1 MKRKEIIEVL
11 QCDFCNIDSNGHIL
25 CECSNC
31 HKDICFV
38 HTHSVSID
46 SQKVYLC
53 PECLDTLLLKDIRG
67 LVSNNE
73 SGI

>member
-11 QCDFCNIDSNGHIL
+11 QCDFCNIDSNEHVL
-25 CECSNC
+25 LECSNC
-31 HKDICFV
+31 HKDICLA

-53 PECLDTLLLKDIRG
+53 PECLDTLSLKDIRG
-67 LVSNNE
+67 LSSNNE